1 MDFFLPLFFG
11 SGYDSEPFRGI
22 EEDRIPWKITTLAKS
37 LEQENLTI
45 MTKRSIMTWI
55 FMAAIICSLFPVRP
69 VPAQTNEAAPK
80 VAEKNDYSQP
90 STWLCRPGRQ
100 DACAVDLASTVIA
113 PDGTLTRED
122 WTANP
127 EAPIDCFYVY
137 PTVSRDP
144 TPNSDMIAGPEEKSA
159 IQQQFARFGS
169 QCRVYAPLY
178 RQVTLTALWGGMT
191 GKPMPFDIKLN
202 YNDIRDAWNFYLRH
216 DNKGRGVV
224 LIGHSQGSGV
234 LTQLIQNEIEG
245 QPIQSQILSALLLGS
260 RVQVP
265 PNKEVGGTFK
275 HMPLCRKAGETG
287 CIITYAS
294 FRSTA
299 PPPENSL
306 FGRGRGDTVAACT
319 NPAAL
324 SGGSGALQ
332 AYLASRTRMG
342 STPETFA
349 WVTPKKEIQT
359 PFVSL
364 PGLLTGQCVS
374 NKHGAYL
381 EITVHGDPGDPR
393 TDDIPGDVLVGG
405 RIQADWGLH
414 LIDVNL
420 AMGNLIDIVGRQAKS
435 YLEAKKV
442 SP

>member
-1 MDFFLPLFFG
+1 
-11 SGYDSEPFRGI
+11 
-22 EEDRIPWKITTLAKS
+22 
-37 LEQENLTI
+37 
-45 MTKRSIMTWI
+45 MTKRSLIFWI
-55 FMAAIICSLFPVRP
+55 GMVGLMGSLVQGIPVS
-69 VPAQTNEAAPK
+69 AQTKEAVQK
-80 VAEKNDYSQP
+80 EAEKNDYSRP

-100 DACAVDLASTVIA
+100 DACTVDLASTIIA
-113 PDGTLTRED
+113 ADGTLTRED
-122 WTANP
+122 WAADP
-127 EAPIDCFYVY
+127 DAPIDCFYVY

-144 TPNSDMIAGPEEKSA
+144 TPNSDMIAGPEELSA
-159 IQQQFARFGS
+159 IQQQVARFGS

-202 YNDIRDAWNFYLRH
+202 YNDIRDAWNYYLQQ

-245 QPIQSQILSALLLGS
+245 KPIQSQIVSALLLGS

-265 PNKEVGGTFK
+265 PDKDRGGTFK

-294 FRSTA
+294 FRSTV
-299 PPPENSL
+299 PPPENSR
-306 FGRGRGDTVAACT
+306 FGRGQGDTVAACT

-324 SGGSGALQ
+324 GGGSGLLH
-332 AYLASRTRMG
+332 AYLSSRSRTG
-342 STPETFA
+342 SPPETFA

-374 NKHGAYL
+374 NKYGAYL
-381 EITVHGDPGDPR
+381 EITVRGDPRDPR

-414 LIDVNL
+414 LIDVNV
-420 AMGNLIDIVGRQAKS
+420 AMGNLIDILKEQAKA
-435 YLEAKKV
+435 YLASKKK
-442 SP
+442 